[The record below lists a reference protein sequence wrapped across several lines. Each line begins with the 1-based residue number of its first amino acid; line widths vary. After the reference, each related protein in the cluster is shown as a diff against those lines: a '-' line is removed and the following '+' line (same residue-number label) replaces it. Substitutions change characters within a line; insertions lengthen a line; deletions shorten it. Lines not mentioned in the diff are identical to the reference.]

1 MAEDVIFREPQL
13 VHHGDKAV
21 IDPFFAIIVRIASC
35 AVIFVKG
42 AYPLHSTRHTPSP
55 IERAA
60 LRTLNAACKRIDI
73 LGSCSGE
80 SLLAFL
86 DKLLNSIEH
95 ILVNDTGMC
104 FFGIEAIF
112 LSAVDMLV
120 EWDRC
125 FTVSF
130 LIETIADIPFIF
142 QHIGYSVRM
151 PALLAG
157 LGIIKKA
164 SFNVE
169 EELHKLMQ
177 KLFNKPRTKTIISMR
192 SRGKTLEETGQ
203 VLHITRERVRQIEAK
218 AKREFSYSESRRH
231 YLLKISA
238 LRNCDDILT
247 ATELKEYFGEY
258 YVELLYLFRTY
269 ESQAFYYDEQLDSFV
284 IGDNSLGARIQE
296 YIESLP
302 DTFSDCKL
310 AGYID
315 VAEEDFDIPKELAC
329 IEPQIQSEKDYITYH
344 ALKTKLDD
352 SQFTAAIQSVL
363 SDNGITSE
371 FGDVSVQLANKLRK
385 LLLDKDWSDFSVLFG
400 LSAEDERQVLSVI
413 ERVFRSD
420 SNALKN
426 YKRRINSSITR
437 SKELRDV
444 LQNSSIDSFEEFSK
458 ARVDKELEQQRL
470 EVDLQHLYTEE
481 SSLLEEIQF
490 KQNNLAVAKKA
501 FEESLKKESMAAI
514 TGRLVL
520 LLEDLQDYLFRKLIA
535 AVEHDL
541 KMKFGQLIRK
551 KNFFD
556 DIVIDRTW
564 NVHIIRNES
573 VAIKDILALLEKKDL
588 KVIDRKLGSSAVS
601 FLLDHYKVKNANELH
616 YKLSMSRDVQIQLP
630 VEVEKDRMSSGEKQ
644 IFVMSLYWALMQQSK
659 NALPFII
666 DTPFARIDTEHR
678 HNITENF
685 FKKLT
690 GQLFVLSTDEELSG
704 DHLGVMKEQISHV
717 YMLDYGS
724 DHKTHVKADQYF
736 EV

>member
-1 MAEDVIFREPQL
+1 
-13 VHHGDKAV
+13 
-21 IDPFFAIIVRIASC
+21 
-35 AVIFVKG
+35 
-42 AYPLHSTRHTPSP
+42 
-55 IERAA
+55 
-60 LRTLNAACKRIDI
+60 
-73 LGSCSGE
+73 
-80 SLLAFL
+80 
-86 DKLLNSIEH
+86 
-95 ILVNDTGMC
+95 
-104 FFGIEAIF
+104 
-112 LSAVDMLV
+112 
-120 EWDRC
+120 
-125 FTVSF
+125 
-130 LIETIADIPFIF
+130 
-142 QHIGYSVRM
+142 M

>member
-1 MAEDVIFREPQL
+1 MKIT
-13 VHHGDKAV
+13 
-21 IDPFFAIIVRIASC
+21 RI
-35 AVIFVKG
+35 
-42 AYPLHSTRHTPSP
+42 
-55 IERAA
+55 E
-60 LRTLNAACKRIDI
+60 
-73 LGSCSGE
+73 
-80 SLLAFL
+80 
-86 DKLLNSIEH
+86 
-95 ILVNDTGMC
+95 
-104 FFGIEAIF
+104 
-112 LSAVDMLV
+112 
-120 EWDRC
+120 
-125 FTVSF
+125 
-130 LIETIADIPFIF
+130 
-142 QHIGYSVRM
+142 
-151 PALLAG
+151 
-157 LGIIKKA
+157 
-164 SFNVE
+164 
-169 EELHKLMQ
+169 
-177 KLFNKPRTKTIISMR
+177 LFNFGSYAGKNVFDLTSNKAEQRVIVIGGKNGA
-192 SRGKTLEETGQ
+192 GKTTLFTA
-203 VLHITRERVRQIEAK
+203 IEIGLYGNYAFGFK
-218 AKREFSYSESRRH
+218 TAGRH
-231 YLLKISA
+231 YLKQVYSLINNQA
-238 LRNCDDILT
+238 RVDDNET
-247 ATELKEYFGEY
+247 A
-258 YVELLYLFRTY
+258 YVELSFEHIVNSEKQNYCVKRLWSWNDNKV
-269 ESQAFYYDEQLDSFV
+269 EEQLIVKRNNETLEHDALTNFQNYL
-284 IGDNSLGARIQE
+284 IHLIPPDLLKLYFFDGEKIADYFLGDQTINIQNALMILSGNDTFEIIEENAKRVLSQSSQKSTDEAANYLRGKNELIASQNSLARLRTCILETQ
-296 YIESLP
+296 
-302 DTFSDCKL
+302 DK
-310 AGYID
+310 ID
-315 VAEEDFDIPKELAC
+315 QIKADLKHLVDSYSAKGGITLEQWSALQDQLKAEEEKRERLNWQRKALATDVLPFWLLRNTLAC

-420 SNALKN
+420 SNTLKN

-551 KNFFD
+551 KDFFD